1 MPSISRAGTASAF
14 HIDHRRGTWLAATG
28 VTVLSVDA
36 LLIRLAAAPAA
47 DIVFWR
53 GLLIALSLTAV
64 FRVRRRRW
72 TWNALVEGGWPAAVL
87 VLGFGLMQLAFVGA
101 ISNTGV
107 ANAVV
112 ILTAAPLFAAA
123 FSGVFLREWV
133 PVRTWLAIGTAL
145 AGIVVVFGGSVG
157 LGNWRGDLIALG
169 GAVVIGANYT
179 ILRRT
184 PNLSRL
190 APVAGGGLVC
200 ALLVVPFAE
209 PLDLGA
215 RSMAVL
221 GVMGLV
227 QMPVALVL
235 MTEATRYLPAAEA
248 TLFFI
253 VEAIL
258 GPFWVWLVLSEQP
271 PPLTLVG
278 GTVVIATLVVHSWV
292 ALRKRPPA

>member
-1 MPSISRAGTASAF
+1 MTALSAF
-14 HIDHRRGTWLAATG
+14 HFDHRRGTLLAATG

-36 LLIRLAAAPAA
+36 LLIRLAAAPAPEVA
-47 DIVFWR
+47 FWR
-53 GLLIALSLTAV
+53 GLLIALSLTLV

-72 TWNALVEGGWPAAVL
+72 TWTALMQGGWAAAAL
-87 VLGFGLMQLAFVGA
+87 MFGFGLMQLCFVGA
-101 ISNTGV
+101 ISNTRV

-112 ILTAAPLFAAA
+112 ILTAAPLFAAV
-123 FSGVFLREWV
+123 FSGFFLREWV
-133 PVRTWLAIGTAL
+133 PLRTWLAIGVAL
-145 AGIVVVFGGSVG
+145 TGIVVVFGGSVG
-157 LGNWRGDLIALG
+157 LGHWLGDLIALG

-190 APVAGGGLVC
+190 AAVAGGGMVC
-200 ALLVVPFAE
+200 ALLVAPFAA

-221 GVMGLV
+221 GLMGLV
-227 QMPVALVL
+227 QMPLALVL

-248 TLFFI
+248 SLFFI

-258 GPFWVWLVLSEQP
+258 GTFWVWLILSEQP

-278 GTVVIATLVVHSWV
+278 GTVVIATLVVHSW
-292 ALRKRPPA
+292 AAMRKGRSA

>member
-1 MPSISRAGTASAF
+1 MSAASVS
-14 HIDHRRGTWLAATG
+14 HTDHRKGTWLAATG

-36 LLIRLAAAPAA
+36 LLIRLADAPAPE
-47 DIVFWR
+47 IVFWR
-53 GLLIALSLTAV
+53 GLLIALSLTLV
-64 FRVRRRRW
+64 FRLRRRRW
-72 TWNALVEGGWPAAVL
+72 TWTALLEGGWPAAVL

-101 ISNTGV
+101 VSNTRV

-123 FSGVFLREWV
+123 FSGIFLREWV
-133 PVRTWLAIGTAL
+133 PLRTWLAIGVAL
-145 AGIVVVFGGSVG
+145 TGIIVVFGGSLG
-157 LGNWRGDLIALG
+157 PGNWLGDLIALG

-190 APVAGGGLVC
+190 AAVAGGGLVC
-200 ALLVVPFAE
+200 GLLMVPFAE

-215 RSMAVL
+215 RSVAVL
-221 GVMGLV
+221 ALMGLV

-258 GPFWVWLVLSEQP
+258 GTFWVWLILSEQP
-271 PPLTLVG
+271 PPLTLAG
-278 GTVVIATLVVHSWV
+278 GALVIATLVVHSWL
-292 ALRKRPPA
+292 ALNKGRCG

>member
-1 MPSISRAGTASAF
+1 ML
-14 HIDHRRGTWLAATG
+14 LAATG

-47 DIVFWR
+47 DIAFWR
-53 GLLIALSLTAV
+53 GLFIALSLTLV

-72 TWNALVEGGWPAAVL
+72 AWTALLEGGPPAAALIV
-87 VLGFGLMQLAFVGA
+87 GFGLMQLCFVGA
-101 ISNTGV
+101 ISNTRV

-133 PVRTWLAIGTAL
+133 PLRTWLAIGIAL
-145 AGIVVVFGGSVG
+145 VGIVVVFGGSLG
-157 LGNWRGDLIALG
+157 LGHWLGDLIALG
-169 GAVVIGANYT
+169 GSVVVGANYT
-179 ILRRT
+179 MLRRT
-184 PNLSRL
+184 PDLSRL
-190 APVAGGGLVC
+190 AAVAGGGLVC
-200 ALLVVPFAE
+200 ALLIAPAAQ
-209 PLDLGA
+209 PLSLDA
-215 RSMAVL
+215 RSMTVL
-221 GVMGLV
+221 AVMGLV
-227 QMPVALVL
+227 QMPLALVL

-258 GPFWVWLVLSEQP
+258 GTFWVWLILSEQP

-278 GTVVIATLVVHSWV
+278 GTLVIATLVLHSWM
-292 ALRKRPPA
+292 ALRKHRAA

>member
-1 MPSISRAGTASAF
+1 MSTTSVF
-14 HIDHRRGTWLAATG
+14 HTDHRKGIWLAATG

-36 LLIRLAAAPAA
+36 LLIRLADAPAPE
-47 DIVFWR
+47 IVFWR
-53 GLLIALSLTAV
+53 GLLIALSLTLV
-64 FRVRRRRW
+64 FRLRRRRW
-72 TWNALVEGGWPAAVL
+72 TWTALLEGGWPAAML

-101 ISNTGV
+101 ISNTRV

-123 FSGVFLREWV
+123 FSGIFLREWV
-133 PVRTWLAIGTAL
+133 PLRTWLAIGVAL
-145 AGIVVVFGGSVG
+145 IGIIVVFGGSLG
-157 LGNWRGDLIALG
+157 PGNWLGDLIALG

-190 APVAGGGLVC
+190 AAVAGGGLVC
-200 ALLVVPFAE
+200 GLLMVPFAQ

-221 GVMGLV
+221 ALMGLV

-258 GPFWVWLVLSEQP
+258 GTFWVWLILSEQP
-271 PPLTLVG
+271 PPLTLAG
-278 GTVVIATLVVHSWV
+278 GVLVIATLVIHSWF
-292 ALRKRPPA
+292 ALKKNRSG

>member
-1 MPSISRAGTASAF
+1 MSAF
-14 HIDHRRGTWLAATG
+14 HIDHRRGTLLAATG

-36 LLIRLAAAPAA
+36 LLIRLAAAPVPEIA
-47 DIVFWR
+47 FWR
-53 GLLIALSLTAV
+53 GLLIALSLTLV
-64 FRVRRRRW
+64 FRVGRRRW
-72 TWNALVEGGWPAAVL
+72 TWTALREDGWPAAAL
-87 VLGFGLMQLAFVGA
+87 VLGFGLMQLCFVGA
-101 ISNTGV
+101 ISNTRV

-123 FSGVFLREWV
+123 FSGFFLREWV
-133 PVRTWLAIGTAL
+133 PLRTWLAIAVAL
-145 AGIVVVFGGSVG
+145 TGIMVVFGGSVG
-157 LGNWRGDLIALG
+157 LGHWRGDLIALG

-184 PNLSRL
+184 HLSRL
-190 APVAGGGLVC
+190 AAVAGGGLVC
-200 ALLVVPFAE
+200 ALLVAPFAA
-209 PLDLGA
+209 PLDLDA

-221 GVMGLV
+221 GLMGLV
-227 QMPVALVL
+227 QMPLALVL

-248 TLFFI
+248 SLFFI

-258 GPFWVWLVLSEQP
+258 GTFWVWLVLSEQP

-292 ALRKRPPA
+292 AMRKGRSA

>member
-1 MPSISRAGTASAF
+1 ML
-14 HIDHRRGTWLAATG
+14 LAATG

-36 LLIRLAAAPAA
+36 LLIRLAAAPAP
-47 DIVFWR
+47 DIAFWR
-53 GLLIALSLTAV
+53 GLFIALSLTLV

-72 TWNALVEGGWPAAVL
+72 TWTALLEGGRPAAAL
-87 VLGFGLMQLAFVGA
+87 IFGFGLMQLCFVGA
-101 ISNTGV
+101 ISNTRV

-133 PVRTWLAIGTAL
+133 PLRTWLAIGTAL
-145 AGIVVVFGGSVG
+145 IGIVVVFGGSLG
-157 LGNWRGDLIALG
+157 LGHWLGDLIALG

-179 ILRRT
+179 MLRRA
-184 PNLSRL
+184 PDLSRL
-190 APVAGGGLVC
+190 ASVAGGGLVC
-200 ALLVVPFAE
+200 ALLIVPAAQ
-209 PLDLGA
+209 PLSLDG

-221 GVMGLV
+221 AVMGLV
-227 QMPVALVL
+227 QMPLALVL

-258 GPFWVWLVLSEQP
+258 GTFWVWLVLSEQP

-278 GTVVIATLVVHSWV
+278 GTLVIATLVVHSWV
-292 ALRKRPPA
+292 ALRKHRAT